1 MARPCLRRL
10 GRHLCSSRPCR
21 NPPVLPRGDCT
32 ALGGWSRAAVPQLS
46 RVATSSP
53 GGPGLLVRAAV
64 AVNSA
69 ACPIPASSS
78 PPRNCSMPRRPSRR
92 GSTVISAGYRPA
104 VRVDSGGFLR
114 GRPPYRRPGGEGPTY
129 RRTGRT
135 PFESRKVRTLTG
147 CRSAIAPTETI
158 NPDSSRRRRENPPRH
173 GSGGCVNWTGLGV

>member
-92 GSTVISAGYRPA
+92 GSTVFRAGQRPA
-104 VRVDSGGFLR
+104 VRVDAGGLPR
-114 GRPPYRRPGGEGPTY
+114 GGPRYGGVGREDPAHRG
-129 RRTGRT
+129 TGRT
-135 PFESRKVRTLTG
+135 PFGSMNRRTRSLCPHHHGVGHDDGPRLTA
-147 CRSAIAPTETI
+147 SI
-158 NPDSSRRRRENPPRH
+158 
-173 GSGGCVNWTGLGV
+173 SGP